1 MRYKLQEAQ
10 KTREKTLRVLNVV
23 RDRTELDTTNS
34 ARVHRTKLV
43 EFSEL
48 CNYSNVQHE
57 FSSVIFDFDG
67 TLANSMWVWDD
78 IDVMFCNKF
87 GVEIPNGLLDKLAI
101 LGFEDTANYFIE
113 QLGVKMTV
121 EEICAHFNDLA
132 FDRYATEVELWP
144 GVREYLDI
152 LANRG
157 VGLAIA
163 TALSWPLLEAALKH
177 NGIFEYFDDIAF
189 CDESYSKDR
198 PDVFLLAAK
207 RIGAKPKD
215 CLVFEDT
222 ARGTNSARSV
232 GMTACGIY
240 DKKRCSDRLALETSS
255 DFVLE
260 DYYPLVLAAQ
270 DVDIADVTNNNDT
283 LCASRAS

>member
-1 MRYKLQEAQ
+1 M
-10 KTREKTLRVLNVV
+10 RVLNVV
-23 RDRTELDTTNS
+23 RDRTEIDS
-34 ARVHRTKLV
+34 ATSKRSNCTKPV
-43 EFSEL
+43 DFPEL
-48 CNYSNVQHE
+48 YNYPNTKHK

-67 TLANSMWVWDD
+67 TLADSMWVWDD

-87 GVEIPNGLLDKLAI
+87 GVEIPDGLLDKLAI
-101 LGFEDTANYFIE
+101 LGFEDTATYFIE

-121 EEICAHFNDLA
+121 EEICAHFNELA
-132 FDRYATEVELWP
+132 FGRYANEVKLWP
-144 GVREYLDI
+144 GVRDYLDI
-152 LANRG
+152 LAGRG
-157 VGLAIA
+157 VSLAIA

-177 NGIFEYFDDIAF
+177 NGIYEYFDDIAF

-207 RIGAKPKD
+207 RIGAKPCD

-232 GMTACGIY
+232 KMTACGIY
-240 DKKRCSDRLALETSS
+240 DARRNPDKSELEVSS

-260 DYYPLVLAAQ
+260 DYFPLVVGAQ
-270 DVDIADVTNNNDT
+270 D
-283 LCASRAS
+283 